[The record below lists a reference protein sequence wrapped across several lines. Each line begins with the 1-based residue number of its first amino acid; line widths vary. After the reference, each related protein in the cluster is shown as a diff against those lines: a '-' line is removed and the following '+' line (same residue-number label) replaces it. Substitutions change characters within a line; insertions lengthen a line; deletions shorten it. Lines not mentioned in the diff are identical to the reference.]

1 MRQSF
6 LIVACLIVS
15 QTIAADLTLENV
27 PKPTQNSDSEPIAV
41 DFSLEKGAAFLDQ
54 AALDWTGRRKC
65 FTCHTNFAYLMARP
79 MAGSDAS
86 AHQQVRKEL
95 ESLVNTRWQAE
106 GPRWDAEVIMSA
118 AVLAIND
125 ALTTNQLSDTARTA
139 LDRMW
144 TLQRE
149 DGGFDWLKCG
159 WPPMEIDDD
168 YGIAIAAIAAGSAPE
183 NYAQSEVAM
192 EGVSNLRKYLSKNPP
207 PTLHHTAML
216 IWADSYGSDLLT
228 TEQKQEAIKQLRSLQ
243 KPDGGWATATLADW
257 EREDGSEQEIER
269 SDAYGTAFVTFVLQ
283 RAGAPASDPA
293 VAKGIAWLKANQ
305 RESGRW
311 FSRSLYKDST
321 HYLSHAATAM
331 AVMAIQSAEV
341 DRR

>member
-65 FTCHTNFAYLMARP
+65 FTCHTNFVYLMARP

-149 DGGFDWLKCG
+149 DGGFDWLK
-159 WPPMEIDDD
+159 
-168 YGIAIAAIAAGSAPE
+168 
-183 NYAQSEVAM
+183 
-192 EGVSNLRKYLSKNPP
+192 
-207 PTLHHTAML
+207 
-216 IWADSYGSDLLT
+216 
-228 TEQKQEAIKQLRSLQ
+228 
-243 KPDGGWATATLADW
+243 
-257 EREDGSEQEIER
+257 
-269 SDAYGTAFVTFVLQ
+269 
-283 RAGAPASDPA
+283 
-293 VAKGIAWLKANQ
+293 
-305 RESGRW
+305 
-311 FSRSLYKDST
+311 
-321 HYLSHAATAM
+321 
-331 AVMAIQSAEV
+331 
-341 DRR
+341 